1 MPAKVLLVEDDN
13 VVREL
18 LVFHLSKNAFEV
30 LEAQNIAEAWLGL
43 NQADIIVL
51 DWMLPDGSGLDWLE
65 QIRADYDIPVL
76 MLTARASELDK
87 VTGLK
92 VGADDYLTKP
102 FSNAELLARIEA
114 LLRRSK
120 RVENTSL
127 GKLQI
132 NTEKGIVEFDN
143 KELSLTRRE
152 YDLLLYLTTYSG
164 RIFSR
169 TELLD
174 KVWGDDFMGTER
186 TVDQHISQLRVHL
199 SSSYIETIRGR
210 GYRLVNPEN
219 ETD

>member
-120 RVENTSL
+120 RIENTSL

-152 YDLLLYLTTYSG
+152 YDLLLYLTTYPG

-186 TVDQHISQLRVHL
+186 TVDQHISQLRVYL
-199 SSSYIETIRGR
+199 SSPYIETIRGR